1 LGNDTR
7 GGELYE
13 KPDVQSL
20 TSHVSYPHLQN
31 ILLIDTLVEMVRDTD
46 DSQVRETYANALS
59 TASHYGG
66 VLSVLNEELGKRQK
80 SEPLSEYARR
90 GSAAIMMLQVEM
102 QNHLGDTGM
111 QNLKERIA
119 GDELRKDIFT
129 SFAESETA
137 LGELQAKFE
146 GIEKAKEESQRR
158 G

>member
-1 LGNDTR
+1 
-7 GGELYE
+7 
-13 KPDVQSL
+13 
-20 TSHVSYPHLQN
+20 
-31 ILLIDTLVEMVRDTD
+31 
-46 DSQVRETYANALS
+46 
-59 TASHYGG
+59 
-66 VLSVLNEELGKRQK
+66 
-80 SEPLSEYARR
+80 
-90 GSAAIMMLQVEM
+90 MMLQVEM